1 MQILNMHNIGTNSR
15 RVYALEKIQNAINNL
30 SPAAAMSRNFNV
42 DTEKFDRVYVIG
54 FGKASFSMYSGIRER
69 VLKKLSYAGIIIPD
83 DEVHN
88 EPYTELEV
96 LRGTHPYVSSLSV
109 ESSKK
114 LLSHL
119 DGLTEKDL
127 VIVLISGGG
136 SSLFEILETG
146 IDVNDLKDISA
157 AIMENDGDI
166 YVLNRLR
173 SSLSAVKNG
182 KLAKYLYPA
191 SVAGYIISDVVY
203 DNLNI
208 IASGPLVNI
217 PAPAN
222 LKELAKKYIKDARLR
237 DIIEKVDISKT
248 LDSKYFTNVKN
259 TIVLKNRDHPYFPL
273 LLLRVPGF
281 DPHCRFLLLLRW
293 SRRHRQTRKVPP

>member
-1 MQILNMHNIGTNSR
+1 MQILNMDNIGTNSR
-15 RVYALEKIQNAINNL
+15 RAYALEKIQNAINNL
-30 SPAAAMSRNFNV
+30 NPAAAMSRNFNV

-54 FGKASFSMYSGIRER
+54 FGKASFNMYSGIRER

-88 EPYTELEV
+88 ESYQELEI

-136 SSLFEILETG
+136 SSLFELLETG

-157 AIMENDGDI
+157 EIMENDGDI

-217 PAPAN
+217 PM
-222 LKELAKKYIKDARLR
+222 
-237 DIIEKVDISKT
+237 
-248 LDSKYFTNVKN
+248 
-259 TIVLKNRDHPYFPL
+259 
-273 LLLRVPGF
+273 
-281 DPHCRFLLLLRW
+281 
-293 SRRHRQTRKVPP
+293 